1 MATKNQHF
9 VPRVYIKSWETNV
22 YSIKEPQKSFT
33 GVYYY
38 DKSNIFVGD
47 GRNKGTI
54 LAANHTYTIDFDY
67 TFILSRCREIRI
79 EFAEKIKGI
88 LSERNVKAYYRGNLL
103 TSRNAISTWLPYLE
117 EWTFYN
123 TDNTL
128 ASKKAITNAI
138 KEVRSYCLEDK
149 FSTYV
154 ENRWESILRTFL
166 APFPKVD
173 GRGQIEY
180 TFPVSQSVIDM
191 LDMVA
196 LMMCRNPSFDLLG
209 VFSWLKDDV
218 LASVFSQYR
227 DIAEEDIIMRGCW
240 LTEIY
245 KGLYSR
251 NGFVNTFISS
261 AISGLGMM
269 VLRVAN
275 EEEGSF
281 ITSDNPVVYHKLL
294 VEASNHNGI
303 YFPLTPQFL
312 LFLGKRSEGN
322 INDVIFRTV
331 CNKDIQRINQIILN
345 GAESSIVSKERRMGY
360 II

>member
-1 MATKNQHF
+1 MATKNQHY
-9 VPRVYIKSWETNV
+9 VPRVYTKAWETTV
-22 YSIKEPQKSFT
+22 YSIKEPQKPFS

-38 DKSNIFVGD
+38 DKSNLTMGD

-54 LAANHTYTIDFDY
+54 LTANHTYTIDFDY
-67 TFILSRCREIRI
+67 TFILPMCREIRV
-79 EFAEKIKGI
+79 EFAERIKDI
-88 LSERNVKAYYRGNLL
+88 LSKRNVKAYYNGKAL
-103 TSRNAISTWLPYLE
+103 TSRNSISTWLPFLE

-123 TDNTL
+123 ADNTL
-128 ASKKAITNAI
+128 ASKKAVINSI

-149 FSTYV
+149 FGTYV
-154 ENRWESILRTFL
+154 ETRWESILQAFL
-166 APFPKVD
+166 SPFPKDD

-180 TFPVSQSVIDM
+180 SFPMSQAVVDM

-196 LMMCRNPSFDLLG
+196 LMMCRNPAFDLLG
-209 VFSWLKDDV
+209 LFSWLKT
-218 LASVFSQYR
+218 
-227 DIAEEDIIMRGCW
+227 DILDPIFLQCGNTVGADIIMRGCW

-245 KGLYSR
+245 KGLYGK
-251 NGFVNTFISS
+251 NGFVNSFLSS
-261 AISGLGMM
+261 AVSGLGVM

-275 EEEGSF
+275 EGEGSF

-312 LFLGKRSEGN
+312 LFLGKRSDGSV
-322 INDVIFRTV
+322 NDVIFRTV
-331 CNKDIQRINQIILN
+331 CNGDIRRLNRIILN
-345 GAESSIVSKERRMGY
+345 GAELGIVSKEQRLGY